1 MGLFINNLEHPRVFK
16 NEGSIQEPNQ
26 AYFKIDYVS
35 ELVKRQEE
43 VNEKLLHAFYGLQ
56 ANYQQQ
62 VYAARNRWEVMDG
75 QVKKLEDI
83 HLRQEKLSEGAITS
97 QHRLEQQVTNLHDI
111 LEKEAGFQQ
120 ETLEE
125 INRMQAANEGL
136 ENKLTAQETLH
147 QQLASQMD
155 EVYGLQKQ
163 MIEQTSKQEEK
174 QEDMLKRL
182 ENQEAVMEKITR
194 QLAHFR
200 SIIFERTNHVVEKV
214 ENSYDLTSTF
224 FYKMLTGS
232 EQPLTLLMMKEKKE
246 ESKQE
251 PE

>member
-56 ANYQQQ
+56 VNHEQQAN
-62 VYAARNRWEVMDG
+62 AARHRWEATDR
-75 QVKKLEDI
+75 QVKKLGDS
-83 HLRQEKLSEGAITS
+83 HLRQEKLSEDAVAS
-97 QHRLEQQVTNLHDI
+97 QHRLEQQVTNLNDI
-111 LEKEAGFQQ
+111 LEKDADFQQ
-120 ETLEE
+120 ETLNK
-125 INRMQAANEGL
+125 ISHMQIANEGL
-136 ENKLTAQETLH
+136 EKKLTAQETLH
-147 QQLASQMD
+147 QQLAGQM
-155 EVYGLQKQ
+155 EAVYDLQKK
-163 MIEQTSKQEEK
+163 MTEQAATQEEK
-174 QEDMLKRL
+174 QEDILERL
-182 ENQEAVMEKITR
+182 EDQEAVMEKITR

-214 ENSYDLTSTF
+214 ENSYDLTSSF

-251 PE
+251 SE